1 MHLAKG
7 SIERMGYTP
16 AGYEDTGG
24 SLHLHFPDGNATIAR
39 LLVRDLIPQ
48 AVPGNGVE
56 NIVTA
61 QVDYARLDRAG
72 TPIRL
77 RLNSTAV
84 NVRHIGE
91 PAASS
96 RVRVTYLR
104 DGKPYTAE
112 ARGAVLA
119 CYNVMIP
126 YLCPNC
132 RRRRNRRST
141 AWSKPHWSIPALP
154 CAIGGRSRN

>member
-1 MHLAKG
+1 MRG
-7 SIERMGYTP
+7 S
-16 AGYEDTGG
+16 
-24 SLHLHFPDGNATIAR
+24 
-39 LLVRDLIPQ
+39 
-48 AVPGNGVE
+48 
-56 NIVTA
+56 TA
-61 QVDYARLDRAG
+61 SG

-91 PAASS
+91 PAASR

-126 YLCPNC
+126 YLCPELPEAQKQALHSLVKTPLVYTSVALRNWRAFEKLKVHNVHAPGGYHSSLRLESP
-132 RRRRNRRST
+132 RRYRRLSEPAIART
-141 AWSKPHWSIPALP
+141 IPS
-154 CAIGGRSRN
+154 CCT